1 MSYHPKTVHERILH
15 RLKISLGQLQ
25 KVIKMAEKHSYCID
39 IIHQSHAVQK
49 ALKEADNL
57 ILENHL
63 KTCVAKAIRL
73 GEDKKAV
80 AEVMEV
86 VKKTR

>member
-49 ALKEADNL
+49 ALKEVDNL

-63 KTCVAKAIRL
+63 KTCVAKAIKK
-73 GEDKKAV
+73 GKDKQAI
-80 AEVMEV
+80 AEVVEV
-86 VKKTR
+86 LNRS

>member
-1 MSYHPKTVHERILH
+1 
-15 RLKISLGQLQ
+15 
-25 KVIKMAEKHSYCID
+25 MAEKHSYCID

-63 KTCVAKAIRL
+63 KTCVAKAIRQ
-73 GEDKKAV
+73 GEDKKAIK
-80 AEVMEV
+80 EVMLAIS
-86 VKKTR
+86 KS